1 MNNETKCLFDLVK
14 QRYGDRLTRDELNEV
29 LESVESFVKIAEEL
43 RLVKLENKNEPFSV
57 FKPFSKEK

>member
-57 FKPFSKEK
+57 FKPFSKGK